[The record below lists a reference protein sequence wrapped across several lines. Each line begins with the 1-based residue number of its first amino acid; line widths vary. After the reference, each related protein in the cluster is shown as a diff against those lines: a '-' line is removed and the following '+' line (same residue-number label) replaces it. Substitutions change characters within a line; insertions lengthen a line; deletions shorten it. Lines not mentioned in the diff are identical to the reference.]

1 MLHIAKWTSVSFTLA
16 AVLVAAIGCGQS
28 APPPAQRLPGKWYGK
43 VVLEKD
49 TIGSSLTP
57 AQIANLQ
64 KMEMAIEFTK
74 DGVMD
79 SSGVENNV
87 PYKSAGKWQFVSQEG
102 DVLNINAIEA
112 NGQQKPAVLVFEGTD
127 HFTIPLKTEVANIGG
142 MKFERVTTR

>member
-1 MLHIAKWTSVSFTLA
+1 MLRIAKWTSVCSCL
-16 AVLVAAIGCGQS
+16 AVLLAAIGCGQS
-28 APPPAQRLPGKWYGK
+28 AAPPAQRLPGKWYGK
-43 VVLEKD
+43 VVLEKE
-49 TIGSSLTP
+49 TIGNSLTP

-74 DGVMD
+74 DGTMD

-102 DVLNINAIEA
+102 DVLTINAIEA
-112 NGQQKPAVLVFEGTD
+112 NGQQKPAILVFEGND

-142 MKFERVTTR
+142 MKFERVTR

>member
-1 MLHIAKWTSVSFTLA
+1 MLRIVKLTSVTLSLA
-16 AVLVAAIGCGQS
+16 AVMIAAVGCGQS
-28 APPPAQRLPGKWYGK
+28 AAPPAQRLPGKWYGK
-43 VVLEKD
+43 VVLEKE
-49 TIGSSLTP
+49 TIGNTLTP

-112 NGQQKPAVLVFEGTD
+112 NGQQKPAILVFEGND
-127 HFTIPLKTEVANIGG
+127 NFTIPLKTEVANIGG
-142 MKFERVTTR
+142 MKFERVR